1 MVPQQI
7 RFFFWDVDT
16 GSFEPKSYPE
26 YTIGRILEHG
36 DRQAIA
42 WLKDLFSEQEIK
54 NVILS
59 ERRLSRRSATFWA
72 LVYRLPAERVSALT
86 QDN

>member
-7 RFFFWDVDT
+7 RLFFWDVDT
-16 GSFEPKSYPE
+16 GSFDPKSHPE

-36 DRQAIA
+36 DRQAFA
-42 WLKDLFSEQEIK
+42 WLKDLFTEQEIK